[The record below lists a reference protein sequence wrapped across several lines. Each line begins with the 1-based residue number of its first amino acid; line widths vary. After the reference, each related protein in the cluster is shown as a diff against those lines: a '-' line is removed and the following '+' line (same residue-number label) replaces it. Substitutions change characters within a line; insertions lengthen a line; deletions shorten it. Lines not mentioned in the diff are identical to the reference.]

1 LRRRDLVAATQGMKS
16 KVLLNLLLIAA
27 LVALSLYAYYK
38 PWQRA
43 DPTIKLT
50 QLKRDDVTR
59 ITVEPRGAA
68 AIKLEK
74 HDGAWRIV
82 APLSAQAETTQ
93 VDRLVDIVN
102 ANAKRKLA
110 NPDLVQ
116 LDLSPPQVRV
126 ILNDQSFA
134 FGRVNDI
141 TYEQYVAAG
150 DGVYLVPPLYGYDI
164 PTDANKMLSRRLL
177 AQGEVPVAFDFGR
190 YRVVRD
196 DKGTW
201 AATGDF
207 ATTKDA
213 PLSQDDF
220 NRWADEWRYTSALSV
235 EPDKS
240 GRARDEVSVRFK
252 DGKTVA
258 MRILQKEPDFQLV
271 RNDNSMRYHF
281 GVEVGRRLLDPRVV
295 AKK

>member
-1 LRRRDLVAATQGMKS
+1 MKS
-16 KVLLNLLLIAA
+16 KILLNLSLIAA
-27 LVALSLYAYYK
+27 LVALSLYAYFK
-38 PWQRA
+38 PWQDA
-43 DPTIKLT
+43 AATIKLT
-50 QLKRDDVTR
+50 QLKRDDIVR
-59 ITVEPRGAA
+59 ITVEPRGTA

-74 HDGAWRIV
+74 HGGAWRIV
-82 APLSAQAETTQ
+82 APLNAQAEATQ

-102 ANAKRKLA
+102 ANAKQKLA
-110 NPDLVQ
+110 NPDLGQ
-116 LDLSPPQVRV
+116 LGLSPPQVRV
-126 ILNDQSFA
+126 ILNDQAFA

-141 TYEQYVAAG
+141 TYEQYVAAA

-177 AQGEVPVAFDFGR
+177 EQGEVPVAFDFGR

-201 AATGDF
+201 AASGEFT
-207 ATTKDA
+207 AAKDA
-213 PLSQDDF
+213 ALSQDDF

-235 EPDKS
+235 EPDKGS
-240 GRARDEVSVRFK
+240 RSRDQITLRFR
-252 DGKTVA
+252 DGKSVA